1 MGARVARVIGSNGE
15 ASLRG
20 YVVATVPRPAAVP
33 AEADER
39 VIVTDPHRTPTVTGP
54 PLSSGPRDPNER
66 TWPRPETPAIE
77 LPDARPL
84 NKAQR
89 FWIDPELIA
98 RWDRE
103 AEERRRNGDDGGGQR

>member
-1 MGARVARVIGSNGE
+1 MIRSSGE
-15 ASLRG
+15 TSFRG
-20 YVVATVPRPAAVP
+20 YAVATVPARAAEP

-39 VIVTDPHRTPTVTGP
+39 VIVSDPRRTPTVTGP
-54 PLSSGPRDPNER
+54 PRTSEPRDPAENV
-66 TWPRPETPAIE
+66 WPRPEAPAIE
-77 LPDARPL
+77 LPDRRPL

-103 AEERRRNGDDGGGQR
+103 VEERKRRDEEGGRR

>member
-15 ASLRG
+15 ASVRG

-33 AEADER
+33 AVADER

-66 TWPRPETPAIE
+66 TWPRPETPAI
-77 LPDARPL
+77 
-84 NKAQR
+84 
-89 FWIDPELIA
+89 
-98 RWDRE
+98 
-103 AEERRRNGDDGGGQR
+103 